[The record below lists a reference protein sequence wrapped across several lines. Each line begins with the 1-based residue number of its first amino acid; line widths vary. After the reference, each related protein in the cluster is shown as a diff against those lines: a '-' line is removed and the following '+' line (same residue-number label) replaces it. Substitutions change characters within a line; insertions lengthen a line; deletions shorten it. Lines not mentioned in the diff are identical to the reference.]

1 MILQNSDPDPMER
14 RLYRELSYYPYS
26 KDGGF
31 AIYVPV
37 KGPSDYPMELE
48 MLTPLSVDF
57 DMAIVVDKR
66 EKTITTGHYPLT
78 APVLDLLSDW
88 LKSIK
93 EGSFTI

>member
-26 KDGGF
+26 KDRGF
-31 AIYVPV
+31 AVYVPV
-37 KGPSDYPMELE
+37 KGPSDYPTELE
-48 MLTPLSVDF
+48 VLTPLSVNF
-57 DMAIVVDKR
+57 DMAIVINKR
-66 EKTITTGHYPLT
+66 KKTITTGSLPLT